1 MKFSI
6 RDLLLVT
13 MIVAL
18 ATGWFLDRQR
28 LATLAEN
35 LAKLAEENKQLR
47 IQVDL
52 DAIDLAVQSRAF
64 EQYKLK
70 TLRSQTLAPNR
81 PKN

>member
-18 ATGWFLDRQR
+18 AIGWFLDRQT
-28 LATLAEN
+28 LATIAED
-35 LAKLAEENKQLR
+35 LVKLAEENKQLR

-52 DAIDLAVQSRAF
+52 GAIDLAAQNQAF

-70 TLRSQTLAPNR
+70 TLKSQTLAPNR
-81 PKN
+81 PKD

>member
-13 MIVAL
+13 VIVAL
-18 ATGWFLDRQR
+18 ATGWFLDRQK
-28 LATLAEN
+28 LAKLAEN

-47 IQVDL
+47 VQVDL
-52 DAIDLAVQSRAF
+52 DVIDLAVQNQAF

-70 TLRSQTLAPNR
+70 TLRSQTLSPNR
-81 PKN
+81 PKD